1 MFLFQYHFC
10 LCMRGRSNTPDHR
23 FPSLPSLFIVPSP
36 ESRCI
41 VTTVTSDR
49 GKPVAPSVT
58 HTADPGEFLQYTP
71 PPLLRETGRDRE
83 LMMQWVDMNGK
94 YSAAE
99 VKLPVWKECE
109 ERWTLG
115 GEELFFCATTFS
127 SVLCLE
133 GRRTCRWRLV
143 PLVLLKLTIL
153 H

>member
-71 PPLLRETGRDRE
+71 PPPVERDRQRQRAHDAMSGYE
-83 LMMQWVDMNGK
+83 W
-94 YSAAE
+94 E
-99 VKLPVWKECE
+99 VFCS
-109 ERWTLG
+109 R
-115 GEELFFCATTFS
+115 GEVSC
-127 SVLCLE
+127 VE
-133 GRRTCRWRLV
+133 GV
-143 PLVLLKLTIL
+143 
-153 H
+153 